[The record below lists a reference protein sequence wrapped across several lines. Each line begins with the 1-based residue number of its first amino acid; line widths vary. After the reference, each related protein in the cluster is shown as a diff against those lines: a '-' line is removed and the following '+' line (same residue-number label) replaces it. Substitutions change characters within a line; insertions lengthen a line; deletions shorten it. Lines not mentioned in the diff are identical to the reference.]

1 MDIEDTLDSM
11 TTDITNIEIM
21 SSDTE
26 AILLD
31 MKDAL
36 DDLDYDA
43 MRVVVSSTF
52 KYFELLFYFKGL
64 ICYDIHISLFLN
76 NFDVMCV
83 IMIFLSK

>member
-21 SSDTE
+21 SADTE

-43 MRVVVSSTF
+43 MRVVVSS
-52 KYFELLFYFKGL
+52 
-64 ICYDIHISLFLN
+64 
-76 NFDVMCV
+76 
-83 IMIFLSK
+83 IFNSYNI